1 MLLMLKL
8 YKEIDGQL
16 QYWETWET
24 WGREE
29 ESAIIHYG
37 VVGQRGV
44 DYEIK
49 SDDSKNF
56 KEKVQFEI
64 EQKLSEGFKE
74 IDDKQMAK
82 FDIQIPIDTFFAN
95 DEALKKRY
103 KLYKRLDQL
112 MGWTGL
118 GHADGEGSGMGMMD
132 VGCVVVDYEIAKNV
146 IEQDLKGVELYSN
159 YKFVKLG
166 G

>member
-1 MLLMLKL
+1 MLKL
-8 YKEIDGQL
+8 YKEINGQL

-56 KEKVQFEI
+56 KVKVQFEI
-64 EQKLSEGFKE
+64 EQKKAEGFKE
-74 IDDKQMAK
+74 IDDKQMVK
-82 FDIQIPIDTFFAN
+82 FDIQIPLDTFFAD
-95 DEALKKRY
+95 DEALKKRR
-103 KLYKRLDQL
+103 KLHKRLDQL
-112 MGWTGL
+112 LGWAGL
-118 GHADGEGSGMGMMD
+118 GHADSEGSGMGMME
-132 VGCVVVDYEIAKNV
+132 VECVVVDFEIAKRV
-146 IEQDLKGVELYSN
+146 VEQDLKETEFDGN
-159 YKFVKLG
+159 YKLVKLG
-166 G
+166 I